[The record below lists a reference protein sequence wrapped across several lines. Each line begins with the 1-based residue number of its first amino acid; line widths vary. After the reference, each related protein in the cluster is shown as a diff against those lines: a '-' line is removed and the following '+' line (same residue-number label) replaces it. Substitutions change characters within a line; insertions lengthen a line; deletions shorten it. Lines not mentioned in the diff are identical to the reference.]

1 MSDIIIN
8 KSNYEIVVIG
18 MGYVGLTY
26 SLHLNTFGYSV
37 LGIETDQK
45 TKDAINNRV
54 LPFYEEGIEGRLNNF
69 VKQGLLRVESPEDFA
84 SKKSVVPKIYIVTVG
99 TPVELNKINKTSLNK
114 VFEFLNTNTSS
125 GDAIVLR
132 STVPIGLTRNYCE
145 SINANINYC
154 FAPERT
160 IEGKA
165 TFELATLP
173 QIFGSNDIISKVF
186 FKEFFGLVSSE
197 VFEVSK
203 SESAELVKLTSN
215 VYRDVTFGFSNEI
228 SLISYKNDI
237 NSKEVIDAC
246 NYKYPRCNIFSSGP
260 VAGPCLS
267 KDAYILSESIDQA
280 HTISLILSSRKLN
293 ENYILDILR
302 KLIKG
307 VRSVSIL
314 GLSFKGTPPTND
326 IRDSYALTLIDFLR
340 SESMEVSSYDPL
352 VFDEDFKLLKL
363 KRDNTLEDA
372 FFRKDLIIIQN
383 NNEIFKRMNIN
394 KLSSLMNKNSVILD
408 LWSLHK
414 DVEINNSKYI
424 GI

>member
-1 MSDIIIN
+1 
-8 KSNYEIVVIG
+8 
-18 MGYVGLTY
+18 
-26 SLHLNTFGYSV
+26 
-37 LGIETDQK
+37 
-45 TKDAINNRV
+45 
-54 LPFYEEGIEGRLNNF
+54 
-69 VKQGLLRVESPEDFA
+69 
-84 SKKSVVPKIYIVTVG
+84 VG

-114 VFEFLNTNTSS
+114 VFEFLNTNTNS

-173 QIFGSNDIISKVF
+173 QIFGSNDIMSKVF

-228 SLISYKNDI
+228 SLISYKNNI
-237 NSKEVIDAC
+237 SSKEVIDAC

-280 HTISLILSSRKLN
+280 HTISMILSSRKLN

-307 VRSVSIL
+307 VKSVSIL

-326 IRDSYALTLIDFLR
+326 IRDSYALSLIDFLR
-340 SESMEVSSYDPL
+340 SKSMEVSSYDPL

-372 FFRKDLIIIQN
+372 FIRKDLIIIQN

>member
-1 MSDIIIN
+1 MSKVIVN
-8 KSNYEIVVIG
+8 KIEYEIVVIG

-37 LGIETDQK
+37 KGIDNNEK
-45 TKDAINNRV
+45 TKNLINNRV

-69 VKQGLLRVESPEDFA
+69 VKQGLLAVDSPEDF
-84 SKKSVVPKIYIVTVG
+84 SKKQTVFPKIYVVTVG
-99 TPVELNKINKTSLNK
+99 TPVNSNKINKSSLNK
-114 VFEFLNTNTSS
+114 VFEFLNKNIND

-132 STVPIGLTRNYCE
+132 STVPIGFTRSYCE
-145 SINANINYC
+145 SLKKKIKYC

-173 QIFGSNDIISKVF
+173 QIYGSNDEESKVF
-186 FKEFFGLVSSE
+186 FKEFFGLVSAE

-215 VYRDVTFGFSNEI
+215 VYRDVTFSFSNEI
-228 SLISYKNDI
+228 SLISHKNNI
-237 NSKEVIDAC
+237 NSKEVIEAC
-246 NYKYPRCNIFSSGP
+246 NYKYPRCNIYSSGP

-267 KDAYILSESIDQA
+267 KDAYILSESIDEKF
-280 HTISLILSSRKLN
+280 TNSMILSSRKLN
-293 ENYILDILR
+293 ENYIIDILG
-302 KLIKG
+302 KLING
-307 VRSVSIL
+307 VKSVSIL

-326 IRDSYALTLIDFLR
+326 IRDSYALTLIDFLK
-340 SESMEVSSYDPL
+340 SKSIEVSSYDPL
-352 VFDEDFKLLKL
+352 VFDEDFKSIKL

-372 FFRKDLIIIQN
+372 FLNKDLIIIQN

-394 KLSSLMNKNSVILD
+394 KLSNLLNKDAIILD
-408 LWSLHK
+408 LWSLHTNI
-414 DVEINNSKYI
+414 EINNSKYI